1 MKKKRFT
8 EEQIVKMIQEH
19 KEGKTVPEIS
29 REYGIAEQT
38 FYKWQQKYGN
48 MKVSE
53 VKKMKSLEEEN
64 ARLKRLVA
72 ELSLEKMV
80 MSDVIKNFSSP
91 D

>member
-1 MKKKRFT
+1 MKKRFT

-19 KEGKTVPEIS
+19 KEGKSVSEIS
-29 REYGIAEQT
+29 RENGVAEQT
-38 FYKWQQKYGN
+38 FYKWQQKYGD

-64 ARLKRLVA
+64 AKLKRLVA

>member
-1 MKKKRFT
+1 
-8 EEQIVKMIQEH
+8 MIQEH
-19 KEGKTVPEIS
+19 KQGKSVSEIS
-29 REYGIAEQT
+29 RAYGVAEQT
-38 FYKWQQKYGN
+38 IYKWQQKYGE

-53 VKKMKSLEEEN
+53 VKKMKSLEDEN

>member
-1 MKKKRFT
+1 MKKRFT

-19 KEGKTVPEIS
+19 KEGKTVPEVS

>member
-1 MKKKRFT
+1 MKKRFS
-8 EEQIVKMIQEH
+8 EEQIVKMILEH
-19 KEGKTVPEIS
+19 KEGKSITEIH
-29 REYGIAEQT
+29 REYGVAEQT
-38 FYKWQQKYGN
+38 FYKWQQKYGD
-48 MKVSE
+48 MKDSE

-64 ARLKRLVA
+64 AKLKRLVA

>member
-1 MKKKRFT
+1 MKKRFS

-19 KEGKTVPEIS
+19 KEGKTVLEIS
-29 REYGIAEQT
+29 RGYGISEQI
-38 FYKWQQKYGN
+38 FYKQQQKYGN

-53 VKKMKSLEEEN
+53 VQKMKSLEEET
-64 ARLKRLVA
+64 AKLKRLVA
-72 ELSLEKMV
+72 ELSFEKMV

>member
-1 MKKKRFT
+1 MKKRFT

-19 KEGKTVPEIS
+19 KEGKSVTEIS
-29 REYGIAEQT
+29 REYGVAEQT
-38 FYKWQQKYGN
+38 FYKWQQKFGD

-53 VKKMKSLEEEN
+53 VKNEIAEEEN
-64 ARLKRLVA
+64 AKLKRLVA

>member
-1 MKKKRFT
+1 MKKRFS

-19 KEGKTVPEIS
+19 KRGKSVSEIS
-29 REYGIAEQT
+29 REYNVAEQT
-38 FYKWQQKYGN
+38 FYKWQHKYGD

-53 VKKMKSLEEEN
+53 VKKMKILEDEN

-80 MSDVIKNFSSP
+80 MGDVIKNFSSP